1 MGQRNRVKSP
11 EINSRIW
18 SVAGPQQTNTLL
30 HSKTKATKRQL
41 TERVK
46 IFTNHIYNKGFVSRI
61 YELIHSIA

>member
-30 HSKTKATKRQL
+30 HSKMKASNKKTTYGKG
-41 TERVK
+41 E
-46 IFTNHIYNKGFVSRI
+46 NIYKSYI
-61 YELIHSIA
+61 Q